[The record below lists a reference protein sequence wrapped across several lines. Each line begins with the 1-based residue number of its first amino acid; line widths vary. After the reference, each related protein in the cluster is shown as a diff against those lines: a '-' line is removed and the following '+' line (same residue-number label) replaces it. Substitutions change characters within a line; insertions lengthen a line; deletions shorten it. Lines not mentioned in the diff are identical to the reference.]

1 MTDIYAPYRAM
12 LAGKE
17 VPIIADEPYPGR
29 YKMKR
34 GDAWLPVAIGY
45 DEFENLTALVD
56 GKPANPLDIWT
67 WCAKWPVTQ
76 DAYKF
81 RKANGHWPDEPKPI
95 ARSNRPT
102 DPFEALLADVQD
114 KSSQA
119 EDLLSKNPEIK
130 TQVVCDLFRNLQA
143 QLLDL
148 NRTADA
154 MHEGEKRP
162 VLEKGKEIDE
172 RFRFRAAVK
181 VLSERLRQRFGAFLA
196 IEERRQ
202 REAAQR
208 EFEAKRAAAEAE
220 RKRIEA
226 ERAKLKEDEPIAFH
240 TSPEPEL
247 PELPIAPEPV
257 KVQAG
262 GGFGRKAGLRTD
274 WVPEITDYKLAAL
287 HVIEH
292 DDVKAAVEKVIARM
306 VKAAKGKVD
315 IPGVAVQ
322 EVRKAA

>member
-1 MTDIYAPYRAM
+1 MTDVYAPYRAL
-12 LAGKE
+12 LAGKD

-34 GDAWLPVAIGY
+34 GDTWLPVAIGY

-67 WCAKWPVTQ
+67 WCAKWPVSQ

-81 RKANGHWPDEPKPI
+81 RKANGHWPDEPKPTI
-95 ARSNRPT
+95 GHNMPS
-102 DPFEALLADVQD
+102 DPFEALLAEIED
-114 KSSQA
+114 KSAQA
-119 EDLLSKNPEIK
+119 DELLAKNPEIK
-130 TQVVCDLFRNLQA
+130 TQLVCDLARNLQA
-143 QLLDL
+143 QLLEF
-148 NRTADA
+148 NRRADEL
-154 MHEGEKRP
+154 HETEKRP

-196 IEERRQ
+196 VEERRQ

-220 RKRIEA
+220 RQRLEA
-226 ERAKLKEDEPIAFH
+226 ERAKQKEDDPIAFH

-247 PELPIAPEPV
+247 PEMPAAPEPV

-262 GGFGRKAGLRTD
+262 GGFGRRAGLRTEY
-274 WVPEITDYKLAAL
+274 VPQIDDYRAAL
-287 HVIEH
+287 LHFAEH
-292 DDVKAAVEKVIARM
+292 PDVHAAVLKA
-306 VKAAKGKVD
+306 VKQAVKTSKGTAK
-315 IPGVAVQ
+315 IPGVRVI
-322 EVRKAA
+322 EERRAA